1 MTYTSYIFRQAAD
14 GSSMFFEAI
23 CQTTRCPNPDH
34 ILYIHQYEN
43 LNLKNLNTQVTKE
56 LCFGSGKL
64 D

>member
-34 ILYIHQYEN
+34 ILYIHQIEN

-56 LCFGSGKL
+56 
-64 D
+64 